1 MMIMTMTMDVEPH
14 RDAMRSGCFGDMT
27 VVVVVT
33 AVDVVLIAEV
43 VAVAEVD
50 EVLRITCSTLYF
62 LPVLD
67 VADLKS
73 LLLLLL
79 MTYFRLT
86 DGKEMFF
93 PGRKEGLAFLA
104 AANISSRFSM

>member
-1 MMIMTMTMDVEPH
+1 MTMTITMDVEPH
-14 RDAMRSGCFGDMT
+14 RDAMRSGCCGDVT
-27 VVVVVT
+27 VVVM

-43 VAVAEVD
+43 VAATEVD
-50 EVLRITCSTLYF
+50 EALRITWSTPYF
-62 LPVLD
+62 LPVLG

-73 LLLLLL
+73 LLVLL

-93 PGRKEGLAFLA
+93 PARKEGLAFLA